1 MRNLTRRGS
10 SLLSSLT
17 NAANN
22 PCSKTILASQRL
34 TCNARLPKRQF
45 GMTSY
50 LRQQDYIDASTAADV
65 YLSSNEAKIRQLSN
79 EALEESL
86 NHDDYF
92 GLKGLVNM
100 QELFDAGVHFGHK
113 QGMGFEAMTEY
124 MLGHR
129 FDTCIIDLNH
139 TGELEGRMSSAWNK
153 P

>member
-1 MRNLTRRGS
+1 
-10 SLLSSLT
+10 
-17 NAANN
+17 
-22 PCSKTILASQRL
+22 
-34 TCNARLPKRQF
+34 
-45 GMTSY
+45 MTSY

-86 NHDDYF
+86 CHDDYF

-139 TGELEGRMSSAWNK
+139 TGELEGRMLSACNK
-153 P
+153 PE